1 MRATLIL
8 ALVAACT
15 GGDGETKTVTNTNTN
30 TITNTNT
37 NTNTITLDGEVDCDG
52 DLCILSG
59 TLTEDLTLTADKEW
73 LLRGGVFIGDDVN
86 PTVLTIEPGTR
97 IYGESSTDGMLVVRR
112 SSQIIARG
120 TAALPIIFSSSK
132 LDGERARGD
141 WGGVIINGRSTINSC
156 AGGTGVC
163 EAFGEGGTGFY
174 GGDDEADNSGV
185 LEYVRVE
192 FAGTLISPDNELNG
206 IAFQGVGSG
215 TTVDHIQVHMNAD
228 DGVEFFGGTV
238 NVKHVLVTGV
248 GDDSMDWTDGWRGR
262 AQHIVLQQYDDGGDQ
277 GIEAD
282 NNAEAND
289 ATPRSKPILSNVT
302 VIGSPDSTFS
312 DLGLLLREGTG
323 AEIHNALVMG
333 FNEACLDVEHDETWS
348 IAGTDLIMANS
359 VIDCATPFKEVEG
372 EAGVVGDWFAAVASN
387 EQGDTMIADPFNV
400 TAPDFSSTR
409 TGAVI
414 PSDPWFDDVDHKG
427 GVGADDWTAGWT
439 ISARN

>member
-1 MRATLIL
+1 
-8 ALVAACT
+8 
-15 GGDGETKTVTNTNTN
+15 
-30 TITNTNT
+30 
-37 NTNTITLDGEVDCDG
+37 
-52 DLCILSG
+52 
-59 TLTEDLTLTADKEW
+59 
-73 LLRGGVFIGDDVN
+73 
-86 PTVLTIEPGTR
+86 
-97 IYGESSTDGMLVVRR
+97 MLVVRR

-141 WGGVIINGRSTINSC
+141 WGGLIINGRSTINSC

-277 GIEAD
+277 GIDVGMAADGEHDVAGQVGVGRIRGRRPGRTRAGVGERPIEGLGEHWGECRGEHDDLGEAKRPD
-282 NNAEAND
+282 VVHLVHGAHCD
-289 ATPRSKPILSNVT
+289 RGDT
-302 VIGSPDSTFS
+302 VIVS
-312 DLGLLLREGTG
+312 
-323 AEIHNALVMG
+323 
-333 FNEACLDVEHDETWS
+333 
-348 IAGTDLIMANS
+348 
-359 VIDCATPFKEVEG
+359 
-372 EAGVVGDWFAAVASN
+372 AA
-387 EQGDTMIADPFNV
+387 
-400 TAPDFSSTR
+400 
-409 TGAVI
+409 
-414 PSDPWFDDVDHKG
+414 
-427 GVGADDWTAGWT
+427 
-439 ISARN
+439 